1 MYIKK
6 SNYDNALKK
15 VKVEFGKLIGLEED
29 KEAYVTLKELDTMTI
44 LKFKDVSQKGDQN
57 DLMEFFKEV
66 LPKIIVTHNLYETET
81 KLMTN
86 EEVAAFIYEKLELTS
101 KVMGEYTSYMFRSN
115 GAGAEGNQNSSKDAV
130 PETIQ

>member
-29 KEAYVTLKELDTMTI
+29 REAYVTLKELDTMTI

-115 GAGAEGNQNSSKDAV
+115 GAGTEGNQNSGKDAV
-130 PETIQ
+130 SETV

>member
-29 KEAYVTLKELDTMTI
+29 REAYVTLKELDTMTI
-44 LKFKDVSQKGDQN
+44 LKFKDVSQSGNQN
-57 DLMEFFKEV
+57 DLLEFFKGV

-81 KLMTN
+81 KLMSN
-86 EEVAAFIYEKLELTS
+86 EDVASFIYEKLELTS
-101 KVMGEYTSYMFRSN
+101 KVMGEYTSYMFRSDRT
-115 GAGAEGNQNSSKDAV
+115 GTEGNQNSGEDAV
-130 PETIQ
+130 PETV

>member
-15 VKVEFGKLIGLEED
+15 VKIEFGKIIGLEED

-66 LPKIIVTHNLYETET
+66 LPKIIVTHNLYETES

-115 GAGAEGNQNSSKDAV
+115 GAGTEGNQNSSKDAV
-130 PETIQ
+130 SETV

>member
-44 LKFKDVSQKGDQN
+44 LKFKDVSQTGNQN
-57 DLMEFFKEV
+57 DVMEFFKKV
-66 LPKIIVTHNLYETET
+66 LPRIIVTHNLYETET

-86 EEVAAFIYEKLELTS
+86 EEVTDFIYEKLELTS
-101 KVMGEYTSYMFRSN
+101 KVVGEYTSYMFRSN
-115 GAGAEGNQNSSKDAV
+115 RTGTEGNLDSGKDAV

>member
-15 VKVEFGKLIGLEED
+15 VKIEFGKIIGLEED

-115 GAGAEGNQNSSKDAV
+115 GAGTEGNQNSGKDAV
-130 PETIQ
+130 PETV

>member
-44 LKFKDVSQKGDQN
+44 LKFKDVSQTGNQN
-57 DLMEFFKEV
+57 DVMEFFKEV
-66 LPKIIVTHNLYETET
+66 LPRIIVTHNLYETET

-86 EEVAAFIYEKLELTS
+86 EEVTDFIYEKLELTS
-101 KVMGEYTSYMFRSN
+101 KVVGEYTSYMFRSN
-115 GAGAEGNQNSSKDAV
+115 RTGTEGNQDSGKDAV